1 MGSKSSG
8 TWKIAPLSILVNLN
22 KLQRLYLRELS
33 RYDETKEVKEQ
44 LSSAYFHILLRTEC
58 QCSIASPLP
67 KISNEQQISFWKLC
81 RKVSGPQ
88 EESYAKNIAMFKRRQ
103 TLERMVKFFY
113 IFFIVS
119 HNTILHQFLMY
130 CSMNHCLHITT
141 SAHCKIMCP
150 P

>member
-113 IFFIVS
+113 IFFYCQS
-119 HNTILHQFLMY
+119 QYNTSLVFDVLFHESFFAYNNQ
-130 CSMNHCLHITT
+130 CSL
-141 SAHCKIMCP
+141 
-150 P
+150 